1 MYVKICGLTHPD
13 DVRAAIDAGADAI
26 GIVRC
31 ASPRQVLDPEPL
43 LALASS
49 VLRIAVYR
57 TWSGEDLSGF
67 DAVQAFVFT
76 SAPPIP
82 ALRAVT
88 TQLQET
94 FPMLDPRFPV
104 AALLDA
110 PGGGGTGRR
119 ADVQLASQLARQH
132 PIALAGGLTPEN
144 VAQAVALV
152 RPVAVDVSS
161 GVERA
166 PGRKDPARVRAFV
179 QAASAT

>member
-1 MYVKICGLTHPD
+1 MYVKICGLTRPD

-26 GIVRC
+26 GLVRC
-31 ASPRQVLDPEPL
+31 PSPRQVLDPEPL
-43 LALASS
+43 LALADS

-76 SAPPIP
+76 KTPSIP
-82 ALRAVT
+82 ALCAI
-88 TQLQET
+88 TQLELENKT
-94 FPMLDPRFPV
+94 VLHPRFPV

-119 ADVQLASQLARQH
+119 ADVQLAVQLARH
-132 PIALAGGLTPEN
+132 LPLALAGGLTPEN
-144 VAQAVALV
+144 VAQAIEVV

-161 GVERA
+161 GVEAA
-166 PGRKDPARVRAFV
+166 PGRKDPARVHAFV
-179 QAASAT
+179 RSARAA